1 MAPKKSR
8 QEREKNWEA
17 VQIKAFTAWVNSYL
31 DRKGRGVQ
39 DLTTDL
45 CDGVRLN
52 EFLEM
57 LTGRTLKFEKEP
69 SLKVQKIENLAQAL
83 NFITK
88 DLGVRLIGIGA
99 EDLIDGNLK
108 LILGLLWSLFRKVRI
123 SAMGGEGDA
132 KGSEESSVLKW
143 VREMTEGYP
152 NVHIHAFKDSFN
164 DGLAL
169 AALIHKF
176 NSDYIDFFSMDPKEK
191 EANVTKAMEI
201 AEEKLGIPKL
211 LDVTEVVEGSCDERS
226 FTLYLSLM
234 NHAFETQADKM
245 KMENEKRSVTDQLKQ
260 LRDEL
265 DEEHKAKLE
274 LERLSD
280 ELEAK
285 LAEKSDE
292 AARLRSELDDL
303 KHKYADLNDEKN
315 RLADE
320 LADLRQTT
328 SAEIDRLTRHR
339 DKLSSELEELH
350 RKVAEERE
358 RLGGEKGTLLNDL
371 DELKKT
377 LSDEREKNSE
387 NTAFLEEKV
396 NVLSQ
401 LIEEHE
407 EEKLEA
413 TEEAA
418 RLKEQLERERR
429 EKKQLKE
436 KAEKAAKESQDIA
449 SKLEDA
455 EQRRTRMTKEV
466 DQLKKKV
473 AKEMERRK
481 AKSKAM
487 LDLQKEVQGLRK
499 KAIVDGKA
507 RNGLDVLKMNLQ
519 EHLEDLYHWRDLH
532 EMDLEDD
539 NKLPF
544 DLNAVVKELSTK
556 RFEEQL
562 EFLGTR
568 LKEENTNL
576 ERILKLSDSQ
586 YEMKQTVEKEGWLH
600 MKANK
605 KVKDWRKQW
614 FVLRGSNLLYY
625 KDQKDD
631 KVQGQLSLMD
641 CQMIALKAEKNEDEK
656 SPIKKFFIVKIGQ
669 GDKSIYLGFT
679 SLKEK
684 ASWMLPLRS
693 KNAHFAY
700 LSAAEAAKHRPDT
713 RILSTLQC
721 KELKTIHLE
730 GLALPAAAVEALVAV
745 IPLHE
750 TLETISLADSNLGDL
765 VKPLID
771 AFSKTKL
778 RSVNL
783 AKNQIN
789 SENAGALIK
798 ALVTNEGLQ
807 EIHLQTNNLDKEVVP
822 TLIEEIPKLEK
833 LKTLDLS
840 ENKLSDSGTSKL
852 VEGLQSTNLGLSALQ
867 LSGNG
872 IGDAG
877 AAAIATFIS
886 KNKTVSKIVLRD
898 NKISDEGAIALANA
912 LKENDLIDEID
923 LANNRIGNKGAMA
936 LRKSLKSHKSMLSVN
951 LSGNKLAGGSELNEF
966 FVEGY
971 SFPELSLQRI

>member
-8 QEREKNWEA
+8 QEREKNWEV

-31 DRKGRGVQ
+31 DRKGRGVN
-39 DLTTDL
+39 DLTTDF
-45 CDGVRLN
+45 CDGVRLM

-57 LTGRTLKFEKEP
+57 LTNRNLKYEAEP
-69 SLKVQKIENLAQAL
+69 SLKVQKIENLAQGL

-88 DLGVRLIGIGA
+88 ELGVRLIGIGA

-123 SAMGGEGDA
+123 SAMGGEETG
-132 KGSEESSVLKW
+132 KGEESGVLKW

-152 NVHIHAFKDSFN
+152 NVYIHTFKDSFN
-164 DGLAL
+164 DGMAL
-169 AALIHKF
+169 AALIHRF
-176 NSDYIDFFSMDPKEK
+176 NSDYIEFDSMDPKEK
-191 EANVTKAMEI
+191 EVNVRKALEI

-211 LDVTEVVEGSCDERS
+211 LDPIEVVEGTVDERS
-226 FTLYLSLM
+226 MTLYLSLF

-245 KMENEKRSVTDQLKQ
+245 KMENEKKSVSDQLKQ
-260 LRDEL
+260 LKTEL
-265 DEEHKAKLE
+265 EEEHNAKLE

-285 LAEKSDE
+285 LAEKTDE
-292 AARLRSELDDL
+292 ASKLRAELDEWKKKYADLFEEKTRLEGELDDL
-303 KHKYADLNDEKN
+303 K
-315 RLADE
+315 
-320 LADLRQTT
+320 QST
-328 SAEIDRLTRHR
+328 SEEIDRLTRHR
-339 DKLSSELEELH
+339 DKLSSELEELQK
-350 RKVAEERE
+350 KVAEERD
-358 RLGGEKGTLLNDL
+358 RLGGEKGHLLNEL
-371 DELKKT
+371 DDIKKT
-377 LSDEREKNSE
+377 LTDERERNSE

-413 TEEAA
+413 SEEAS
-418 RLKEQLERERR
+418 RLREELEREKR
-429 EKKQLKE
+429 EKRQLKE
-436 KAEKAAKESQDIA
+436 KAEKAAKESQDIQ

-539 NKLPF
+539 NKMPF
-544 DLNAVVKELSTK
+544 DLNAVVKDLSTK

-562 EFLGTR
+562 EFLGSR

-586 YEMKQTVEKEGWLH
+586 YEMKQTIDKEGWLH

-605 KVKDWRKQW
+605 KVKDWKKQW

-631 KVQGQLSLMD
+631 KLQGQLSLMD

-684 ASWMLPLRS
+684 ASWMLPLRA

-700 LSAAEAAKHRPDT
+700 LSASEQAKHRPDT

-721 KELKTIHLE
+721 KELKSIHLE
-730 GLALPAAAVEALVAV
+730 GLPLPSEAIEALVAV

-750 TLETISLADSNLGDL
+750 TLETISLADSSLGDG
-765 VKPLID
+765 VKPLVE
-771 AFSKTKL
+771 ALTKTKL
-778 RSVNL
+778 RSINL
-783 AKNQIN
+783 SKNQLN
-789 SENAGALIK
+789 SENVSALIK
-798 ALVTNEGLQ
+798 SLASNEGLQ
-807 EIHLQTNNLDKEVVP
+807 EIRLENNNIDKEIVP
-822 TLIEEIPKLEK
+822 TLVEEIPKFEK

-840 ENKLSDSGTSKL
+840 DNKLGDSGASKL
-852 VEGLQSTNLGLSALQ
+852 VEGLQAATLSLSALQ

-872 IGDAG
+872 IGDSG
-877 AAAIATFIS
+877 ASAIATFIS
-886 KNKTVSKIVLRD
+886 KNKTVSKIVLKE
-898 NKISDEGAIALANA
+898 NKISDEGANALASS
-912 LKENDLIDEID
+912 LKENDLIDELD
-923 LANNRIGNKGAMA
+923 LSSNRIGNKGAMSLKKA
-936 LRKSLKSHKSMLSVN
+936 LKSHKSILTVN
-951 LSGNKLAGGSELNEF
+951 LSGNKLSGGSDLNEF
-966 FVEGY
+966 FVEGF
-971 SFPELSLQRI
+971 SFPDLSFQRV